1 MSLPRL
7 LVYLLAQTATLQALT
22 IEELAQFTTN
32 RSIIEK
38 NTKQGGYVSMDE
50 ITTSHPTLYNSARAK
65 KVYVLRLGYLLSCGY
80 TSSKRVHLH
89 DKIYNSARRS
99 LFVCLSEKIF
109 HWEVKVNLFGTVF
122 Q

>member
-50 ITTSHPTLYNSARAK
+50 ITTSHPTLYNSAR
-65 KVYVLRLGYLLSCGY
+65 
-80 TSSKRVHLH
+80 
-89 DKIYNSARRS
+89 RS
-99 LFVCLSEKIF
+99 LFVCLTEKIF